1 MIIRDAILPATTP
14 VAVAA
19 TSFKVDL
26 GAEACVTG
34 AGADAGAGGAGDG
47 AGAVLGGVL
56 ALTGGLAGG
65 LTGGLA
71 GGLEAGLDEEDLV
84 IDQD

>member
-34 AGADAGAGGAGDG
+34 AGTGTGAGAG

>member
-34 AGADAGAGGAGDG
+34 AGAGGAGAGGAGG

-84 IDQD
+84 IDQN